1 MALAY
6 TDLLNAPYKLHG
18 KGADGYDCSTVCEEV
33 LRRLGFDAPAT
44 SPFRIEGS
52 SGALG
57 EFEGYMDEARAKL
70 TLLGAD
76 LTDAAQPGDLVL
88 TSASACSVSRGMYVL
103 AVPDLFLT
111 ATPRTGVTA
120 VMRDALLRLRP
131 TILGIY
137 RCASRDTE

>member
-1 MALAY
+1 MAYTY

-18 KGADGYDCSTVCEEV
+18 KGPDGFDCSTVCEEV
-33 LRRLGFDAPAT
+33 LRRLGFDAPST

-57 EFEGYMDEARAKL
+57 EFEGYMVEAREKL
-70 TLLGAD
+70 TLLGPH
-76 LTDAAQPGDLVL
+76 LSDAVLPGDLVL

-103 AVPDLFLT
+103 ADTNLFLT
-111 ATPRTGVTA
+111 ATPRTGVSA

-131 TILGIY
+131 TILGVY
-137 RCASRDTE
+137 RCSLRES